1 MTVAARERLRLRLR
15 VLFAAACAWLVLLV
29 ESGAGG
35 THHLGGTPVGPAVAW
50 LLMVTATM
58 LPLLTAPLRHV
69 RARSFA
75 RRRTRSVTLFLAAY
89 LAVWAAA
96 GVPLVRVSV
105 LGPQSGAAVLL
116 VAVAVVVA
124 WQCSPVKQ
132 RCLNRLHAHPPLAA
146 FGTAAD
152 LAALR
157 FGSTHAVW
165 CVGSCWALMLLPLLV
180 GYGHLG
186 VMCAV
191 ALWLA
196 AERLDDPQPLQWRL
210 RGPRKVV
217 RLVVAHLRRHIAR
230 SSGGRGRLG
239 SDVMNPGRFVVA
251 RRANGGV
258 GRVPSSER
266 HQSRRS

>member
-1 MTVAARERLRLRLR
+1 VTAAARERAHVRLR

-35 THHLGGTPVGPAVAW
+35 AHHPGGAPVGPAVTW
-50 LLMVTATM
+50 LLMATAMM

-75 RRRTRSVTLFLAAY
+75 RRRTRSVALFLAAY

-96 GVPLVRVSV
+96 GVPLVGVSV
-105 LGPQSGAAVLL
+105 LGPRSGATALL
-116 VAVAVVVA
+116 VAVAVVVT
-124 WQCSPVKQ
+124 WQCSPAKQ

-157 FGSTHAVW
+157 FGVTHALW

-180 GYGHLG
+180 GSGHLG
-186 VMCAV
+186 VMCAA

-196 AERLDDPQPLQWRL
+196 AERLDDPQPLRWRL
-210 RGPRKVV
+210 RGPGKVV
-217 RLVVAHLRRHIAR
+217 RLVVAHLRLHLAR
-230 SSGGRGRLG
+230 SPARGE
-239 SDVMNPGRFVVA
+239 VMVRE
-251 RRANGGV
+251 
-258 GRVPSSER
+258 S
-266 HQSRRS
+266 

>member
-1 MTVAARERLRLRLR
+1 VTAAARERLQVRLR

-35 THHLGGTPVGPAVAW
+35 AHHPGGAPVGPAVAW
-50 LLMVTATM
+50 LLMVTAMM

-75 RRRTRSVTLFLAAY
+75 RRRTRSVALFLAA
-89 LAVWAAA
+89 
-96 GVPLVRVSV
+96 
-105 LGPQSGAAVLL
+105 
-116 VAVAVVVA
+116 
-124 WQCSPVKQ
+124 CSPVKQ

-157 FGSTHAVW
+157 FGSTHALW
-165 CVGSCWALMLLPLLV
+165 CVGSCWALMLLPLLI

-196 AERLDDPQPLQWRL
+196 AERLDDPQPLRWRL
-210 RGPRKVV
+210 RGPGKVV
-217 RLVVAHLRRHIAR
+217 RLVVAHLRTQIAR
-230 SSGGRGRLG
+230 SSGRHE
-239 SDVMNPGRFVVA
+239 VVA
-251 RRANGGV
+251 GE
-258 GRVPSSER
+258 S
-266 HQSRRS
+266 